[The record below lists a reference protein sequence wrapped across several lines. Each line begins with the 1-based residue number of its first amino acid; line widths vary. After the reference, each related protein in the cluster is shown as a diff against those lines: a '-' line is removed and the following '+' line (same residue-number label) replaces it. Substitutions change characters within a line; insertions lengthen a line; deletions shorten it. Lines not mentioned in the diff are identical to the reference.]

1 MKGMTQEQFNS
12 LDGAAKALF
21 IAFFWVYMMLL
32 ALPMATGAALGS
44 QIIVNLIQNGSFS
57 LAGSTTIINVYSAM
71 ADMTTSNIN
80 NASFVVYLAFHALAA
95 YVLFKT
101 ALLGWWSANMK
112 ASITISKIEMKTY
125 RFKVYGLMTLNLLL
139 IMSIFKL
146 IALHVG

>member
-12 LDGAAKALF
+12 LDGTAKALF
-21 IAFFWVYMMLL
+21 IVFFWVYMMLL
-32 ALPMATGAALGS
+32 ALPMATGAAIGS
-44 QIIVNLIQNGSFS
+44 QIIVNLIQYGSFS
-57 LAGSTTIINVYSAM
+57 LAGSTTIINVYLAM
-71 ADMTTSNIN
+71 SDMTTSNIN

-112 ASITISKIEMKTY
+112 ASITISKLEMKTY